1 MRGCGLVSGG
11 RVSGRAGRGAS
22 RQVPRGAIPSRSGP
36 LATFPFLFPAALL
49 LAALL
54 WLAPGPASAQVDAGS
69 YVQQGVPAEASA
81 ENGVLAR
88 ERALA
93 SGRRIAWER
102 LAGLVG
108 APANLPDSQIEDM
121 VASIVIEQERALPT
135 RYAGRITV
143 RFNPAR
149 VRAAVA
155 GRAPGGS
162 GTSPGGMAGSGP
174 ASTWLEAIAIYG
186 SMTEWLELRRRLQGA
201 APVASV
207 EVVAIATDAAQ
218 LRIGLRGPAPAAA
231 PELAAN
237 GVALEPAMGPA
248 GETWRVGLAS
258 GG

>member
-1 MRGCGLVSGG
+1 MRGCGTVSGG
-11 RVSGRAGRGAS
+11 RVSGREGRGAS
-22 RQVPRGAIPSRSGP
+22 RHARPGRIPRLPSALP
-36 LATFPFLFPAALL
+36 LALL

-54 WLAPGPASAQVDAGS
+54 WLAPGPAGAQTEPGS

-102 LAGLVG
+102 LAGEVG
-108 APANLPDSQIEDM
+108 APANLSDSQIENL
-121 VASIVIEQERALPT
+121 VSSIIIEQERALPT
-135 RYAGRITV
+135 RYSGRITV
-143 RFNPAR
+143 RFNPSR
-149 VRAAVA
+149 VRGMLAS
-155 GRAPGGS
+155 RAPGG
-162 GTSPGGMAGSGP
+162 GPPAGSGMAATGP
-174 ASTWLEAIAIYG
+174 ASNWLEATAIYG
-186 SMTEWLELRRRLQGA
+186 SMREWLELRRRLQDS

-207 EVVAIATDAAQ
+207 EVLAIATDAAR
-218 LRIGLRGPAPAAA
+218 LRLGLRAPVPVAA
-231 PELAAN
+231 PELAML